1 LFPTAPP
8 NSPKNLDEPTHQI
21 GCTWRATGNDFEVN
35 FVPDYEPPADLGTFD
50 ISAGS
55 QRPDTG
61 S

>member
-1 LFPTAPP
+1 
-8 NSPKNLDEPTHQI
+8 
-21 GCTWRATGNDFEVN
+21 VN